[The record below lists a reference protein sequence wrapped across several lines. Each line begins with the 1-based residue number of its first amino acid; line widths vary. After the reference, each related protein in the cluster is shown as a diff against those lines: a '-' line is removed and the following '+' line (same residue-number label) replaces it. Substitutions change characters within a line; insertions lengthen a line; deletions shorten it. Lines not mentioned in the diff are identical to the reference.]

1 MGRRLFVAMG
11 GLRVGF
17 CAGEQK
23 MWWVD
28 LGLSVR
34 LEGLIENSWAR
45 VL

>member
-1 MGRRLFVAMG
+1 MWVVGRGLFVAMG

-28 LGLSVR
+28 GGLSVR
-34 LEGLIENSWAR
+34 LD
-45 VL
+45 

>member
-1 MGRRLFVAMG
+1 MDG
-11 GLRVGF
+11 GSKVVRCDERFARVGF

-34 LEGLIENSWAR
+34 LEGLIE
-45 VL
+45 